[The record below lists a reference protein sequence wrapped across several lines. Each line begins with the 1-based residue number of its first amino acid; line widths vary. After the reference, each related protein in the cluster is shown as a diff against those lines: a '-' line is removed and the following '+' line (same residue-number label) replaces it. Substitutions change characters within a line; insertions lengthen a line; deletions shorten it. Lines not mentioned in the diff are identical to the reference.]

1 MGYESCISL
10 EHKIS
15 ITYRGTI
22 GNYEGD
28 GESGGERPVWS
39 MPYPDYH
46 LIWIPLSLYYS
57 SGTSSNKSDTGTPRA
72 FASRSSVV
80 VFTPLKGSL
89 HILLIVK
96 KDTSEALDKLDI
108 LNPLDSAISFTLR
121 RIILLPFGSMVCQL

>member
-1 MGYESCISL
+1 MFSQRIFSRYVTPHTRGRGRRKRPHPSSTPPPPLLGSWFSL
-10 EHKIS
+10 
-15 ITYRGTI
+15 
-22 GNYEGD
+22 
-28 GESGGERPVWS
+28 
-39 MPYPDYH
+39 
-46 LIWIPLSLYYS
+46 YS
-57 SGTSSNKSDTGTPRA
+57 SGTSSNKSDTETLRA